1 MVHTLQPGSGLVS
14 VYIPP
19 FLVFGDGRTPSGISQ
34 EMVTRCLPAISEQH
48 ASRFKSGVG
57 GGDKICFH
65 DRTNKS
71 PGIDLLCSIGKIWI
85 IRSMSTG
92 LGSMDGLGVTV
103 YPSPTMRPRMRGRC

>member
-1 MVHTLQPGSGLVS
+1 MVHTLQPGSGLIS

-85 IRSMSTG
+85 I
-92 LGSMDGLGVTV
+92 
-103 YPSPTMRPRMRGRC
+103 